1 MCFPPPIR
9 LTCPPCPGAL
19 SSSRTT
25 ASRPATAVASVDLV
39 EESSATRRDLPLW
52 RASLGGAQMKGLL
65 WSVSAV
71 MYPAFVRA
79 PLRAFSCA
87 LRQLALLLRLRRPA
101 GYGFPPNLVRKDRRK
116 DFSGAS
122 VNAELRHLGA
132 WPTRLMVPR
141 PRSGVST
148 NGDNHVSEQSKP
160 AALRCPLLNKNW
172 GLCPSPTVKL
182 REPRTLP
189 PKSDSISA

>member
-1 MCFPPPIR
+1 MSLPAANPTDLPHLSRR
-9 LTCPPCPGAL
+9 LVEQAEQ
-19 SSSRTT
+19 T

-39 EESSATRRDLPLW
+39 EQSSPTRRDLPLW
-52 RASLGGAQMKGLL
+52 RASLAGTQMKALL

-87 LRQLALLLRLRRPA
+87 LRQLALLLRLRRPT

-122 VNAELRHLGA
+122 VNADLRHLGA

-141 PRSGVST
+141 PRSGDST
-148 NGDNHVSEQSKP
+148 NGDNHVPEQSNP
-160 AALRCPLLNKNW
+160 HRL
-172 GLCPSPTVKL
+172 
-182 REPRTLP
+182 PR
-189 PKSDSISA
+189 